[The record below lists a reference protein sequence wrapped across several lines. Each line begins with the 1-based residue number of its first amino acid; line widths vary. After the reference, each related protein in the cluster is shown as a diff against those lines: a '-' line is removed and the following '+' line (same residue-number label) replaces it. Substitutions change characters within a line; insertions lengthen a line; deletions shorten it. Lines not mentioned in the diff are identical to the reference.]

1 MKNNNI
7 HDALV
12 EFYMDLKIR
21 KLNEMNMVEEAESVL
36 GEREILRSKDI
47 MTIINYLKYSIEQF
61 VEDKITDGRKT
72 TSCEN
77 DSASYEELLRKLEGD
92 IRSHIKVRSYFKQIE
107 HQLKLHSDSLT
118 DKVEELEKENSEL
131 VAKNKQLKEVILFN
145 IEEWPI
151 IKT

>member
-92 IRSHIKVRSYFKQIE
+92 IRSHIKVRSYFK
-107 HQLKLHSDSLT
+107 
-118 DKVEELEKENSEL
+118 
-131 VAKNKQLKEVILFN
+131 
-145 IEEWPI
+145 
-151 IKT
+151 